1 MLLINTFVLYSP
13 NFGLPHKGV
22 GIFLVTGFF
31 FFWKGER
38 VESMMKSRIVIDPMI
53 RGGDDLVKRSFRM
66 KNDHGMKLSLQL
78 QKTDISVFY
87 LILCV

>member
-31 FFWKGER
+31 FFWKGG
-38 VESMMKSRIVIDPMI
+38 KSRI
-53 RGGDDLVKRSFRM
+53 
-66 KNDHGMKLSLQL
+66 NDE
-78 QKTDISVFY
+78 IPNRN
-87 LILCV
+87 